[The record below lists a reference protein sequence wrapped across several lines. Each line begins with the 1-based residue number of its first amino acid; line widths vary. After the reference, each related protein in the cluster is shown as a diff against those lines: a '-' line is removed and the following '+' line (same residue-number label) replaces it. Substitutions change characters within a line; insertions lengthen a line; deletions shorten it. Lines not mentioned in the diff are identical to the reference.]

1 MVTSNSICTQLNFIQ
16 DYLVSPSDAI
26 ASGRKVVET
35 KSWPAE
41 PSDTELNSPEFQSF
55 VSAIVDDALN
65 GYNWEDSD
73 EYDYLGY
80 DYFDEVA

>member
-1 MVTSNSICTQLNFIQ
+1 MATNSFGTQLNFIQ
-16 DYLVSPSDAI
+16 DYLVSPSEAI
-26 ASGRKVVET
+26 ARGRKVVET

-41 PSDTELNSPEFQSF
+41 PSDTELNSPEFQSY

-73 EYDYLGY
+73 EYDYFGY

>member
-1 MVTSNSICTQLNFIQ
+1 MATNSFGTQLNFIQ
-16 DYLVSPSDAI
+16 DYLVSPSAAI
-26 ASGRKVVET
+26 ARGRNVVET

-41 PSDTELNSPEFQSF
+41 PSDTELNSPEFQSY

-73 EYDYLGY
+73 EYDYFEY
-80 DYFDEVA
+80 DYLNEVA

>member
-1 MVTSNSICTQLNFIQ
+1 MEKNSFATQLNFIQ
-16 DYLVSPSDAI
+16 DYLVSPSAAI
-26 ASGRKVVET
+26 ARGGKVVET

-73 EYDYLGY
+73 EYDYFEY
-80 DYFDEVA
+80 DYLDEVA

>member
-1 MVTSNSICTQLNFIQ
+1 MATNSFGTQLNFIQ
-16 DYLVSPSDAI
+16 DYLVSPSAAI
-26 ASGRKVVET
+26 ARGRKVVET

-41 PSDTELNSPEFQSF
+41 PSDTELNSPEFQSY

-73 EYDYLGY
+73 EYDYFES
-80 DYFDEVA
+80 DYLNEVA

>member
-1 MVTSNSICTQLNFIQ
+1 MAASNLFCTQLNFIQ

-41 PSDTELNSPEFQSF
+41 PSDTELNSPEFQSY
-55 VSAIVDDALN
+55 VSAIVEDALN

-73 EYDYLGY
+73 EYDY
-80 DYFDEVA
+80 FDEVA

>member
-1 MVTSNSICTQLNFIQ
+1 MATNSFGTQLNFIQ
-16 DYLVSPSDAI
+16 DYLVSPSAAI
-26 ASGRKVVET
+26 ARGRKVVET

-41 PSDTELNSPEFQSF
+41 PSDTELNSPEFQSY
-55 VSAIVDDALN
+55 VSAIVEDALN

-73 EYDYLGY
+73 EYDYFGY

>member
-1 MVTSNSICTQLNFIQ
+1 MATSNLFCTQLNFIQ

-35 KSWPAE
+35 MSWPDE

-73 EYDYLGY
+73 GYDYLGY
-80 DYFDEVA
+80 DCFDEVA

>member
-1 MVTSNSICTQLNFIQ
+1 MATNSFGTQLNFIQ
-16 DYLVSPSDAI
+16 DYLVSPSAAI
-26 ASGRKVVET
+26 ARGRKVVET

-41 PSDTELNSPEFQSF
+41 PSDTELNSPEFQSY

-73 EYDYLGY
+73 EYDYFEYAYLN
-80 DYFDEVA
+80 EVA

>member
-1 MVTSNSICTQLNFIQ
+1 MATSSFDTQLNFIQ
-16 DYLVSPSDAI
+16 DYLVSPSAAI
-26 ASGRKVVET
+26 ARGRKVVET

-73 EYDYLGY
+73 GYDYFEYDYL
-80 DYFDEVA
+80 DEVA